1 MGTRRLKNEVQ
12 IFIVTE
18 FARWR
23 TPTQIA
29 EAVKE
34 EFGLNLD
41 RQRVAFYNPDRGG
54 KQLPQKWKD
63 LFAEMRRA
71 YLADVGS
78 VGIAHRA
85 FRLSMLH
92 RLAVAAEERGQVVVA
107 LSALEQ
113 AAKEQGDLF
122 TNKRRVEVEDK
133 RRKLADLLGVST
145 DELPEQPGPKRKEFI
160 N

>member
-1 MGTRRLKNEVQ
+1 MGTRRLSNEVQ
-12 IFIVTE
+12 TFIVQE

-34 EFGLNLD
+34 EFNLDLD

-54 KQLPQKWKD
+54 KQLAQKWKD
-63 LFAEMRRA
+63 LFVEARKS
-71 YLADVGS
+71 YVADVNN
-78 VGIAHRA
+78 VGIAHRT

-92 RLAVAAEERGQVVVA
+92 RLALAAEERGQVVVA

-113 AAKEQGDLF
+113 AAKETGDVF
-122 TNKRRVEVEDK
+122 TNRRKLEVEDK
-133 RRKLADLLGVST
+133 RRRLADLLGVSV
-145 DELPEQPGPKRKEFI
+145 DELPAPPAAKGKEFI

>member
-1 MGTRRLKNEVQ
+1 MGTRRLSNEVQ
-12 IFIVTE
+12 TYIVQE

-34 EFGLNLD
+34 EFGLDLD
-41 RQRVAFYNPDRGG
+41 RQRVAFYNAERGG

-63 LFAEMRRA
+63 LFVETRKS
-71 YLADVGS
+71 YLANVDS
-78 VGIAHRA
+78 VGIAHRT

-92 RLAVAAEERGQVVVA
+92 RLALAAEERGQVVIA

-113 AAKEQGDLF
+113 AAKETGDVF
-122 TNKRRVEVEDK
+122 TNKRKFEIEDK
-133 RRKLADLLGVST
+133 RKKLADLLGVSP
-145 DELPEQPGPKRKEFI
+145 DELPVSPVPNRKEFI